1 MTLKPN
7 LHRFFKFTCDGK
19 YSQKDIDRFINHIDI
34 TPGLGPKGDCWEWSG
49 TLSKEG
55 YGFFC
60 CRINNRRKNYL
71 THRMAIEI
79 TTNKLIPKGIYI
91 CHHCDNVKCVKSFIH
106 LFMGTQKDNM
116 RDMIAKGRK
125 NTVMG
130 EKNGSSKLTWEI
142 VREIRKLW
150 NTGKYTQ
157 KQLAYRYK
165 IGHKAINDIINNKK
179 WIDKNY
185 IKFISK
191 NKKRHKIARNQEDII
206 RSKYTTR
213 EYSYRQLAILFN
225 ISPTYVRNIIKK
237 YPEENH

>member
-1 MTLKPN
+1 LKPN
-7 LHRFFKFTCDGK
+7 PHKFFKFTCDGK
-19 YSQKDIDRFINHIDI
+19 YSEKDLNKYSSKIDT
-34 TPGLGPKGDCWEWSG
+34 TPGLGPKGYCWEWRG
-49 TLSKEG
+49 NLDVYG
-55 YGFFC
+55 YGRFY
-60 CRINNRRKNYL
+60 IHKDGKKKIIKA
-71 THRMAIEI
+71 HRMAYE
-79 TTNKLIPKGIYI
+79 TSTNKLIPDGMCILHK
-91 CHHCDNVKCVKSFIH
+91 CDNPKCVKSYDH
-106 LFMGTQKDNM
+106 LYIGTLNDNNKDRENKK
-116 RDMIAKGRK
+116 RGA
-125 NTVMG
+125 NWCG
-130 EKNGSSKLTWEI
+130 ENHGMAKLTWEI
-142 VREIRKLW
+142 IREIRKLW